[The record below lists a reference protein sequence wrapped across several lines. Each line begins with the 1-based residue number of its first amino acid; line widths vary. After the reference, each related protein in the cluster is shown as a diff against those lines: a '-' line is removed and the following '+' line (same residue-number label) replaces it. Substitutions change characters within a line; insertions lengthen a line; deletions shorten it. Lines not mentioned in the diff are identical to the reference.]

1 MGDRERK
8 REAEYSFMM
17 GSKCAS
23 LSAAVARLDT
33 RDVRP
38 FEERRLPPQ
47 TAYVPSVPSEL
58 ARPTATGENPNRGFR
73 HSNQKRPPL
82 IGDWI
87 KLRNGS
93 RLPLARKEGGKE
105 LGIGSGFR
113 REGGSEGGRWVTPNL
128 ETERA
133 SNLDR

>member
-58 ARPTATGENPNRGFR
+58 ARPTDRDRGEPESGVSPFQSKAAAVNRRLDQTTKWIEAATCSEGRKE
-73 HSNQKRPPL
+73 
-82 IGDWI
+82 
-87 KLRNGS
+87 
-93 RLPLARKEGGKE
+93 LARD
-105 LGIGSGFR
+105 
-113 REGGSEGGRWVTPNL
+113 WV
-128 ETERA
+128 RF
-133 SNLDR
+133 